1 MTADT
6 AVTLMLEHD
15 IMTNPLIPIEACPDI
30 VRALE
35 RMYQVGYEASTL
47 SRTHEKP
54 VIKLSIH
61 GEYLETYPSLNIA
74 ARAHRVDK
82 STISKAAK
90 GKIKTAA
97 GFVWRYA
104 EVG

>member
-6 AVTLMLEHD
+6 AVTLMLEHE
-15 IMTNPLIPIEACPDI
+15 IMTNPLIPVEACPDI
-30 VRALE
+30 ATALE
-35 RMYQVGYEASTL
+35 RMWQVGFEANTL
-47 SRTHEKP
+47 SRTHELPIERHSPDGK
-54 VIKLSIH
+54 VV
-61 GEYLETYPSLNIA
+61 TYPSLVIA
-74 ARAHRVDK
+74 ARAHGVDK

-97 GFVWRYA
+97 GFKWRYA

>member
-6 AVTLMLEHD
+6 AVNLMLEHE
-15 IMTNPLIPIEACPDI
+15 ILPNSLIPAEACPYI
-30 VRALE
+30 AKALE
-35 RMYQVGYEASTL
+35 RMWQVGYEANTL
-47 SRTHEKP
+47 SRTHELPIERHSPDGK
-54 VIKLSIH
+54 VV
-61 GEYLETYPSLNIA
+61 TYPSLVIA
-74 ARAHRVDK
+74 ARAHGVDK